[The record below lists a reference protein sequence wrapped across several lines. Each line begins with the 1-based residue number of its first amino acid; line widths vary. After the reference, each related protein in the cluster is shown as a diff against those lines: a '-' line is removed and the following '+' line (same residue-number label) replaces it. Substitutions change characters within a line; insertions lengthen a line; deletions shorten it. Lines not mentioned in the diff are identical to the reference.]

1 MRSFKIAL
9 LAAGMLCVSSLQAQ
23 TVDEIINKYF
33 EALGGKDKVASI
45 NTVYMECDMDMNAN
59 AGKGFTWV
67 VNNKA
72 MKNEMDFMGQH
83 IIQCYTDTSG
93 WTLNP
98 FMGQTTPTIMK
109 PDEVKAGKG
118 PMDLAGPFFNYA
130 AKCNT
135 IELLGKETID
145 GKAAYKLKIKNKD
158 GIEVTSWI
166 DATTSYV
173 LKNQSKTT
181 VQGTEFTSSMSMS
194 NYKKMENGY
203 VMPFNAELTMSTGL
217 TIYFNYKKI
226 EINKEIDMTIFPMP
240 KQ

>member
-1 MRSFKIAL
+1 MRSLKIVL
-9 LAAGMLCVSSLQAQ
+9 LAASMLAVVSLQAQ
-23 TVDEIINKYF
+23 TVDEIISKYF

-45 NTVYMECDMDMNAN
+45 NTVYMEYDVDMNGSA
-59 AGKGFTWV
+59 ASGTTWV
-67 VNNKA
+67 VNKKA
-72 MKNEMDFMGQH
+72 MKNEIEFMSQR

-93 WTLNP
+93 WALNP
-98 FMGQTTPTIMK
+98 YMGQTTPTIMK

-130 AKCNT
+130 AKGNT
-135 IELLGKETID
+135 IELLGKDTVD

-166 DATTSYV
+166 DATTWYV

-181 VQGTEFTSSMSMS
+181 VQGTEITSSMSTS
-194 NYKKMENGY
+194 NNKKIENGY

-217 TIYFNYKKI
+217 TIYFTYKKI
-226 EINKEIDMTIFPMP
+226 EINKEVDMTMFAMP